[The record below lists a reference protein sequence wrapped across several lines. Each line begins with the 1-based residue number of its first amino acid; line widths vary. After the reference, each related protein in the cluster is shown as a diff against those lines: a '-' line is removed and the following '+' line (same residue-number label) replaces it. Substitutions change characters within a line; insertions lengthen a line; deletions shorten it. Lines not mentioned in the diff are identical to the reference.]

1 MPEPI
6 ARSLCALRLGHG
18 CEERTIRRYDAYENH
33 GAVPT
38 GPICTDLKTSSHFDN
53 FCDFARFRCFHML
66 HYVKRIPCE
75 EQEQQ
80 TIQTPTATPAKDP
93 SLKSQL
99 PQEITTETKPA
110 GVTDKVQY
118 KPMKIKPVT
127 VGHKTTESIKAQSQQ
142 QTTPQKKTVG
152 PKLGVDVSKLQANVM
167 PSLKYKNDP
176 VNVQDKAEMLAKPR
190 DEASTVSH
198 ISATS
203 IPESTR
209 IQGTEYPKEY
219 QTANDEQNMTEE
231 PEPQDSQLAKSKIT
245 VKETQDF
252 KAMDIDETSEES
264 DSDDDIIGFVRP
276 EKTPSSG
283 HETTV
288 THKPTKAP
296 SHQRE
301 MAKVENVKTQQ
312 DSYVHKK
319 LNKLEMA
326 WANMIENPAN
336 IKGTTRKPQDIE
348 ETSEDSDRDND
359 IIGFAGP
366 KNPPKSGEE
375 TIKGIHKTTKAP
387 SHQRAMAKVENVKT
401 QQDSYVH
408 KKLNKLEMAWA
419 NMIENPANIKGTTR
433 KPQDIEE
440 TSEDSD
446 RDNDIIGFA
455 GPKNPPKS
463 GEETIK
469 GIHKTTKAPSHQR
482 AMAKVENVKTQ
493 QDSYVHKKLNKLEM
507 AWANM
512 IENPANI
519 KGTTRKPQD
528 IEETSEDSDR
538 DNDIIG
544 FAGPQKPPE

>member
-1 MPEPI
+1 
-6 ARSLCALRLGHG
+6 
-18 CEERTIRRYDAYENH
+18 
-33 GAVPT
+33 
-38 GPICTDLKTSSHFDN
+38 PICTDLKTSSHFDN

-127 VGHKTTESIKAQSQQ
+127 VGYKTTASIKAQSQQQTTPQKKTVGPKLGVDVSKLQTNVMASLKYKNDPVNGQDKAEMLAKPRDEASTRIPCEEQEQQTILTPTATPAKDPSLKSQLPQEITTETKPAGVTDKVQYKPMKIKPVTVGYKTTESIKAQSQQ

-190 DEASTVSH
+190 DEASTMSH
-198 ISATS
+198 NPATS

-231 PEPQDSQLAKSKIT
+231 PEPQDSELAKRKIT
-245 VKETQDF
+245 VKEKQDF

-276 EKTPSSG
+276 KNPPSSG

-312 DSYVHKK
+312 DSYEHKKLNKLEMAWANMIENPANIKGTTRKPQDIEVTSEDSDRDNDIIGFAGLQNPPKSGEETIKGIHKTTKAPSHQRAMAKVESIKTQQHSYGHKK

-359 IIGFAGP
+359 IIGFAGSQ
-366 KNPPKSGEE
+366 NPPE
-375 TIKGIHKTTKAP
+375 
-387 SHQRAMAKVENVKT
+387 
-401 QQDSYVH
+401 
-408 KKLNKLEMAWA
+408 
-419 NMIENPANIKGTTR
+419 
-433 KPQDIEE
+433 
-440 TSEDSD
+440 
-446 RDNDIIGFA
+446 
-455 GPKNPPKS
+455 
-463 GEETIK
+463 
-469 GIHKTTKAPSHQR
+469 
-482 AMAKVENVKTQ
+482 
-493 QDSYVHKKLNKLEM
+493 
-507 AWANM
+507 
-512 IENPANI
+512 
-519 KGTTRKPQD
+519 
-528 IEETSEDSDR
+528 
-538 DNDIIG
+538 
-544 FAGPQKPPE
+544 